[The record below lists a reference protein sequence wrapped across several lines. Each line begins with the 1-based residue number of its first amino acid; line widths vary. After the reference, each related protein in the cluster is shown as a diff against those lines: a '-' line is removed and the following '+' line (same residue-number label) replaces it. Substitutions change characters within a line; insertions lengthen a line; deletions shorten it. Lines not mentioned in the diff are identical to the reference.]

1 MESHRMLMFLD
12 VQVGNKTRAMW
23 HNVTSDF
30 LGCCWRDLSKNNTGV
45 QLYTETSGTET
56 NQETTMML
64 VACDQAGISK
74 IWIYLGH
81 HQRRWKTYINPS
93 TINLPSTSYPPS
105 VWPPKWENLK
115 TKCHPQS
122 KQLSFPWCCWWN
134 LTVLTSSAHLTK
146 AHINT
151 CKCIYIYAFVNIYI
165 YVYIYI
171 YMCVYICIYI
181 YIDIVCNYVCNYVY
195 VCSLGVRQNHIKCFS
210 DLQPKCQVE
219 EQEPQYNQD
228 HEAQRQHTKEP
239 QSKTSESG
247 HQLRGLLPE
256 NDQK

>member
-1 MESHRMLMFLD
+1 MVGTSNLGSWNGHWPKDMMDMDGYGITQD
-12 VQVGNKTRAMW
+12 VDVPWFSSGKQDSC
-23 HNVTSDF
+23 NVTSDF
-30 LGCCWRDLSKNNTGV
+30 LGCWWRDLSKNNIGV

-74 IWIYLGH
+74 ILIYLGHH

-134 LTVLTSSAHLTK
+134 LTVLTSSAHLYMY
-146 AHINT
+146 
-151 CKCIYIYAFVNIYI
+151 IYIC
-165 YVYIYI
+165 VYIYI
-171 YMCVYICIYI
+171 HMCVYIYI
-181 YIDIVCNYVCNYVY
+181 
-195 VCSLGVRQNHIKCFS
+195 
-210 DLQPKCQVE
+210 
-219 EQEPQYNQD
+219 
-228 HEAQRQHTKEP
+228 
-239 QSKTSESG
+239 
-247 HQLRGLLPE
+247 
-256 NDQK
+256 